1 MLVKLVK
8 WLSTIGIIASMLLTA
23 YNIYPLNLYVA
34 IPATLGWIVVSF
46 MWNETSLIAMNLVAL
61 AIYCLGILNYFGV
74 VLW

>member
-1 MLVKLVK
+1 MLIVK
-8 WLSTIGIIASMLLTA
+8 WMATAGIIASMLLTA

>member
-1 MLVKLVK
+1 MIK

-23 YNIYPLNLYVA
+23 FNIYPLNLYVA

>member
-34 IPATLGWIVVSF
+34 IPATLGWIAVSF
-46 MWNETSLIAMNLVAL
+46 YWNETSLIAMNLVAL